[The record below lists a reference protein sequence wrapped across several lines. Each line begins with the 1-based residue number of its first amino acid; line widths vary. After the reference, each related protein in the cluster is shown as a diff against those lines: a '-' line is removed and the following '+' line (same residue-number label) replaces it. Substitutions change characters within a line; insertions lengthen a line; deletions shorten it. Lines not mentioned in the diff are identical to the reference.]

1 MDVEKNCRVQGVFF
15 HGRIVV
21 CAIETSNPSKLQ
33 APRPRNT
40 FDLSTSIL
48 PPVWEMKFQEMA
60 GDVTESYEW
69 SATPRVMA
77 LKRMR
82 LDTLAVL

>member
-1 MDVEKNCRVQGVFF
+1 MSVTEFRAKDPAG
-15 HGRIVV
+15 GI
-21 CAIETSNPSKLQ
+21 
-33 APRPRNT
+33 
-40 FDLSTSIL
+40 
-48 PPVWEMKFQEMA
+48 KFQEMA

-82 LDTLAVL
+82 FDTLAVLCMSSGRDTRVGQN